1 MFEMFKNLFHEAVDY
16 KELMQKG
23 ALIIDVRSPSEF
35 ASGNIRGSRNI
46 PLDQFQNKVAELKKS
61 GKPVITV
68 CRSGNRSG
76 AAKSMLDQA
85 GIEAYN
91 GGAWDSLERKLHH
104 S

>member
-1 MFEMFKNLFHEAVDY
+1 MFEMFKNLFHEAIDY
-16 KELMQKG
+16 AALMQKG

-35 ASGNIRGSRNI
+35 ASGNIKGSRNI
-46 PLDQFQNKVAELKKS
+46 PLDQFQNRIAELKKS

-76 AAKSMLDQA
+76 AAKSMLEQA

-91 GGAWDSLERKLHH
+91 GGAWDSLDKKLHH

>member
-1 MFEMFKNLFHEAVDY
+1 MFDLFKNLFHEAVDY
-16 KELMQKG
+16 KMLVQKG

-35 ASGNIRGSRNI
+35 KSGNIKGSRNI
-46 PLDQFQNKVAELKKS
+46 PLDQLQGRIAEFKKT

-76 AAKSMLDQA
+76 AAKSMLDSA

-91 GGAWDSLERKLHH
+91 GGAWDSLDKKLHH

>member
-35 ASGNIRGSRNI
+35 ASGSCKGSRNI

-76 AAKSMLDQA
+76 AAKTMLDHA

-91 GGAWDSLERKLHH
+91 GGAWDSLDRKLHH